1 MGTFPGADARRLSW
15 VGSLSCACIF
25 IAAPAIVV
33 MTSRIG
39 TRAAL
44 AVGLFSVMLGFVA
57 GSFATEYWHL
67 YLTIVRAT
75 VDTL

>member
-1 MGTFPGADARRLSW
+1 
-15 VGSLSCACIF
+15 
-25 IAAPAIVV
+25 